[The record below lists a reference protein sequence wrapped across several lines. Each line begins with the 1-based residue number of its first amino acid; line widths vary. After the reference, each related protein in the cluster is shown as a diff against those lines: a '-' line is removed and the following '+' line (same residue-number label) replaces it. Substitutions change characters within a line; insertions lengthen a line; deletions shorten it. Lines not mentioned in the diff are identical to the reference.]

1 MSSQR
6 IVLAEYFCTDD
17 VTLVFGVRADWDEPK
32 VVEIAT
38 PLKEIRAF
46 VIEHFGV
53 QTTRERATAPSV
65 YEKVQSLD
73 LATWQEFFAPF
84 IAPIREWADE
94 GDILWLVPHDVLHYL
109 PLHALQLDGKYLI
122 ERHPILYTPSASV
135 MKYCQ
140 AKRTNRPR
148 QNALVLGDSENNL
161 PFAREEALA
170 VAQGFDTQAILG
182 EQATKTLLKE
192 KLEKEKETL
201 DILHFACH
209 GYFDPYQ
216 PLKSGIILA
225 KNGNGDTKLTTEE
238 IFGLEMHADLVVLS
252 ACESGVNERK
262 PGDELIGLTRALIYA
277 GTPSVLVSLWQVN
290 DLSTLIL
297 MENFYRELGNGLNK
311 AQALQQAQLALMN
324 MTASKV
330 RGYISARLDHLN
342 ATGQDH
348 RARLF
353 GELTYPSLL
362 AAERYNPHRAEAK
375 EWRPFSHLAAW
386 APFILVGDWK

>member
-1 MSSQR
+1 VANQR
-6 IVLAEYFCTDD
+6 VVLIEYFCTDD

-32 VVEIAT
+32 VVEVAK

-46 VIEHFGV
+46 VVQHFGV
-53 QTTRERATAPSV
+53 QTTRDSATAPSV

-73 LATWQEFFAPF
+73 LTAWQEFFAPF

-140 AKRTNRPR
+140 AKRTNRSR
-148 QNALVLGDSENNL
+148 RNALVLGDSENNL
-161 PFAREEALA
+161 PFAREEASSVAERFNTLA
-170 VAQGFDTQAILG
+170 YLG
-182 EQATKTLLKE
+182 ERATKTLLKE
-192 KLEKEKETL
+192 KLAREKETL

-216 PLKSGIILA
+216 PLKSGILLA
-225 KNGNGDTKLTTEE
+225 KNGDEDAKLTAEE

-262 PGDELIGLTRALIYA
+262 SGDELIGLTRALIYA

-297 MENFYRELGNGLNK
+297 MENFYRELAKDSNK

-324 MTASKV
+324 MSDSEV
-330 RGYISARLDHLN
+330 RDYISGRVNTLN
-342 ATGQDH
+342 ATGQQA
-348 RARLF
+348 RAHSFENLA
-353 GELTYPSLL
+353 YPSLL
-362 AAERYNPHRAEAK
+362 AAERYNPRKEK

>member
-1 MSSQR
+1 MTAHTTTSNKR
-6 IVLAEYFCTDD
+6 VVLAEYFCTDD
-17 VTLVFGVRADWDEPK
+17 VTLVFGVHADWDEPK
-32 VVEIAT
+32 VVEIAK

-46 VIEHFGV
+46 VVNHFGV
-53 QTTRERATAPSV
+53 QSTRDNVTAPSV

-73 LATWQEFFAPF
+73 LNTWQEFFAPF

-148 QNALVLGDSENNL
+148 QRALVFGDSQNNL
-161 PFAREEALA
+161 PFAREEAAL
-170 VAQGFDTQAILG
+170 VAERFNAPAHIGV
-182 EQATKTLLKE
+182 QATKSLLKE
-192 KLEKEKETL
+192 KLAAEKDTL
-201 DILHFACH
+201 DILHLACH

-216 PLKSGIILA
+216 PLKSGITLA
-225 KNGNGDTKLTTEE
+225 KNGSDDANLTAEE

-277 GTPSVLVSLWQVN
+277 GTPSVLVTLWRVN
-290 DLSTLIL
+290 DLSTTLL
-297 MENFYRELGNGLNK
+297 MERFYAELTQGANK
-311 AQALQQAQLALMN
+311 AEALQKAQLALMRL
-324 MTASKV
+324 TQTEV
-330 RGYISARLDHLN
+330 QGYIESRVAALHQLGQRDH
-342 ATGQDH
+342 AQQ
-348 RARLF
+348 F
-353 GELTYPSLL
+353 GKLAYASLL
-362 AAERYNPHRAEAK
+362 AAEKYHPY
-375 EWRPFSHLAAW
+375 PFSHLAAW
-386 APFILVGDWK
+386 APFVLVGDWK